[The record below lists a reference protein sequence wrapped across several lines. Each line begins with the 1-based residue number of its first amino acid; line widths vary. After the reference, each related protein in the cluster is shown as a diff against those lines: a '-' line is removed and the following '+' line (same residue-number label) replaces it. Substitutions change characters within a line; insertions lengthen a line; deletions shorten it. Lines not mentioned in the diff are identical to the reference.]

1 MALHQPH
8 STLSIITN
16 TTSTSTTHIIFLF
29 HPNSPPSL
37 LRAYAWYSAAA
48 LEGNADS
55 LQCLADMTRR
65 GQGVPASEAQ
75 ALQLQAAA
83 NELRS
88 AAAE

>member
-1 MALHQPH
+1 
-8 STLSIITN
+8 
-16 TTSTSTTHIIFLF
+16 
-29 HPNSPPSL
+29 
-37 LRAYAWYSAAA
+37 
-48 LEGNADS
+48 